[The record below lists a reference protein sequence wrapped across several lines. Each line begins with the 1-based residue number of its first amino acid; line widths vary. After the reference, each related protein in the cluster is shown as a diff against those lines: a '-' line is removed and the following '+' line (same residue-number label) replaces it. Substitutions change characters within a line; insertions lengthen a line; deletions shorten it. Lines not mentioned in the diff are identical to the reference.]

1 MKLKLSIKEYVLLAS
16 MLFGLF
22 FGAGNL
28 IFPPKLGMDAGSSI
42 WPAVI
47 GFCLTG
53 VGLPLLGIIA
63 MGISRSEGLLD
74 MSSKVSK
81 EFGYF
86 FTCILYLSIGPLF
99 AIPRTSTV
107 SFSIG
112 ISPFVNEELMELSL
126 LIFTF
131 IFFLAVLLFS
141 LKPTKILV
149 WVGKVLN
156 PTFLAFLAVLLVT
169 ALVSPMGNVAQLNPL
184 NNYEKQSFF
193 TGILEGYNTM
203 DALASLAFGI
213 IVINA
218 IRQLDI
224 KDPKIISICT
234 MKSGVFVVLIMAII
248 YISLAFAG
256 AQARTV
262 YGADLDGGQILNLIA
277 THYFNSFGGI
287 LLGIIITF
295 ACLKTSVGLVT
306 ASSTTFCELFPNL
319 CSYRTYAIIFTLFSF
334 GISNMGLSK
343 IIEYSIP
350 VLVFLYP
357 LTICLIM
364 LCIFGKTFKYQKC
377 VFQWTIGLTVVGA
390 FFDFIKNLPK
400 DFKAHIPGTDVLE
413 DLGGM
418 LPLTDIGMSWIIP
431 ALIGLCIGLIFKFL
445 GKLH

>member
-1 MKLKLSIKEYVLLAS
+1 ME
-16 MLFGLF
+16 
-22 FGAGNL
+22 
-28 IFPPKLGMDAGSSI
+28 AGSSI

-53 VGLPLLGIIA
+53 VGLPLLGIVT
-63 MGISRSEGLLD
+63 MGISRSEGLFD

-86 FTCILYLSIGPLF
+86 FTCVLYLSIGPLF

-107 SFSIG
+107 SFSVG
-112 ISPFVNEELMELSL
+112 FSPFVNEESKDFAL

-131 IFFLAVLLFS
+131 VFFFAVLLFS
-141 LKPTKILV
+141 LKPSKILV

-156 PTFLAFLAVLLVT
+156 PTFLVFLSILLVT
-169 ALVSPMGNVAQLNPL
+169 ALMLPMGNVDTLKPL
-184 NNYEKQSFF
+184 NNYNSQSFF
-193 TGILEGYNTM
+193 AGILEGYNTM

-213 IVINA
+213 IIINA
-218 IRQLDI
+218 IRELDV
-224 KDPKIISICT
+224 KDPRIISICT
-234 MKSGVFVVLIMAII
+234 MKSGVFAVLIMAVI

-262 YGADLDGGQILNLIA
+262 YGSNADGGQILNLIA
-277 THYFNSFGGI
+277 THYFNHLGGI

-306 ASSTTFCELFPNL
+306 ACSTTFCELFPNL

-350 VLVFLYP
+350 VLIFLYP
-357 LTICLIM
+357 LTISLILLCL
-364 LCIFGKTFKYQKC
+364 FGKLFQYKKSI
-377 VFQWTIGLTVVGA
+377 FQWTIGFTCVGA
-390 FFDFIKNLPK
+390 FFDFIKALPTNLK
-400 DFKAHIPGTDVLE
+400 SYISGIEVLE
-413 DLGGM
+413 DLGRM
-418 LPLTDIGMSWIIP
+418 MPLEDIGMRWVIP
-431 ALIGLCIGLIFKFL
+431 ALVGICIGLLFKNL
-445 GKLH
+445 CKMY